1 MRTFSV
7 KNGKLVVSPKC
18 IPATSAMELGHDVEI
33 GNVFIDDAVV
43 SSDVNTNEAVIIK
56 TLDGGIDTITIY
68 LDGDGYISHKNLVKR
83 SALPIHSSGHAHF
96 AQSFNDWYNEV
107 KGTDVTL
114 SSHFDIIDNK
124 LVVTTDGEIITHEIS
139 GTVASAGW
147 NVYTTGGNQRL
158 NISFDKHTGNFRTI
172 NFSDDTGH
180 YYFLINK
187 GSVFT
192 PAFVQWYLTAKENGV
207 RLPRT
212 FSVEGDQLVVKYDG
226 DRILKSDIIVNT
238 FINGVQKY
246 ANPHTENAVYFRTV
260 VEDDKEVL
268 LSIDIY
274 DGRKAH
280 YFHLKSKH
288 STLEQ
293 SFIDWYNAVKAMPA
307 IA

>member
-33 GNVFIDDAVV
+33 GNVFIDDAVGAINPNV
-43 SSDVNTNEAVIIK
+43 NEAVIIK
-56 TLDGGIDTITIY
+56 TLDGEIDTITIY
-68 LDGDGYISHKNLVKR
+68 LDGDEYISHKNLVKR
-83 SALPIHSSGHAHF
+83 SALPIHSSDHAHF

-107 KGTDVTL
+107 KDTAVTPSL
-114 SSHFDIIDNK
+114 KFDFIDGK
-124 LVVTTDGEIITHEIS
+124 VVVDKDGEVITHEIS
-139 GTVASAGW
+139 GTVTSAGW
-147 NVYTTGGNQRL
+147 NVYTTGDNQRL
-158 NISFDKHTGNFRTI
+158 NISFDKHNGGVRTI
-172 NFSDDTGH
+172 NFSDGTGH
-180 YYFLINK
+180 HYFLINK
-187 GSVFT
+187 ESVFT
-192 PAFVQWYLTAKENGV
+192 AAFVQWYLTAKENGV

-212 FSVEGDQLVVKYDG
+212 FSVEGDQLVVKYGG

-293 SFIDWYNAVKAMPA
+293 SFIDWYNTVKAMPV